1 MRRKS
6 SRAKSTF
13 STISV
18 AIMKPVLFTILI
30 VLSEVVVSPQTHL
43 LTEAA
48 SPSSTA
54 TAVNHNR
61 LFTDDKSLRKFDPY
75 DNHFFETGKE
85 SGSGSFKRSRGKD
98 DFDSQEL
105 LERSGGVKSGQP
117 LSTSVKENLAN
128 YRDTTGC
135 PPAFNGLCKCG
146 YDVLPNSGM
155 GKEKK
160 YIVNCDSAGF
170 GSAEPLESL
179 PANTEVFKCKKMS
192 CYMKKMCKKC

>member
-1 MRRKS
+1 MRKKS
-6 SRAKSTF
+6 CRAESTF
-13 STISV
+13 STIPV
-18 AIMKPVLFTILI
+18 AIMKPVLYTILI

-48 SPSSTA
+48 SSSSSA

-61 LFTDDKSLRKFDPY
+61 LSTDRSLRNKFDPY
-75 DNHFFETGKE
+75 DDHFFESGKE
-85 SGSGSFKRSRGKD
+85 SGSGSSSSFKRSRGKD

-160 YIVNCDSAGF
+160 YIVNCDKAGF
-170 GSAEPLESL
+170 SSAEPLESL
-179 PANTEVFKCKKMS
+179 PANTEVLK
-192 CYMKKMCKKC
+192 